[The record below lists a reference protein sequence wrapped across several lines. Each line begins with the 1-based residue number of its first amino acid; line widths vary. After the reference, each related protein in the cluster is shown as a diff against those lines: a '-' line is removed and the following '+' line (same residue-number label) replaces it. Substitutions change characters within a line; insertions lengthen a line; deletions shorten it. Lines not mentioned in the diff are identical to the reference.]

1 MAEFIL
7 AGCDSPTAAATL
19 WPQRGMKTGVRSGIL
34 VVPEWGKGIRSVDK
48 RAAQL
53 LEDCHWPG
61 SIRELQN
68 VIQRAAIL
76 CGAETLAVERHGC
89 RQLPRT
95 CTTFSR
101 GAPAG
106 EKNAS
111 KRFSQNAVA
120 AFWGRTVLPKARD
133 SANDALPRRGCE
145 LWPCGTGGVTG
156 FAMIFGCS
164 RIETLCSPNCLIDSA
179 NLSPDDVYREIR
191 SREPRS
197 SPKRLFGAGVPP
209 TLSYSAPGISTF
221 FNFTSR
227 RLRKN

>member
-111 KRFSQNAVA
+111 
-120 AFWGRTVLPKARD
+120 
-133 SANDALPRRGCE
+133 
-145 LWPCGTGGVTG
+145 
-156 FAMIFGCS
+156 
-164 RIETLCSPNCLIDSA
+164 
-179 NLSPDDVYREIR
+179 
-191 SREPRS
+191 
-197 SPKRLFGAGVPP
+197 
-209 TLSYSAPGISTF
+209 
-221 FNFTSR
+221 
-227 RLRKN
+227 